1 MKRSNMGWIWILTW
15 LAVLLLGVNGVAAQ
29 ETPDVDQTPQS
40 DAGDQSDDVS
50 AADADPP
57 DSTRHVNVLT
67 IEGPVTPI
75 MISYIERGIQTAERD
90 GAEALIIQL
99 DTPGGQ
105 IDLMSDIVQALLRA
119 DVPVAVYV
127 FPPGA
132 YAASAGT
139 LITLGAHVA
148 AMAPGT
154 TIGAASPVGSQGED
168 LGETLETKV
177 KEDLK
182 AQARALAQRRGEGA
196 VAWAESA
203 VEEAKA
209 ATAEEALEM
218 GVIDF
223 VAYDLDDLLAQM
235 DGFEVEVNQRDV
247 ILSTAGAVIQEQ
259 PMSFVEQFL
268 HIVTNPTIAFILLT
282 LGINAL
288 LFELSSPGG
297 YVAGIVGAI
306 CLLLAFYALG
316 VLPVNYTGLIL
327 IALAFVLFAVDI
339 KAPTHGVLT
348 VGGIVALIAGALI
361 LFNSPLYRVS
371 LGAIVAVAA
380 VTGLFF
386 AFAVGKAVLAQKKT
400 VVTGREGLIGKV
412 GEVRTLL
419 DREGTV
425 FLQGELWDA
434 EAMDEAVPRGESVEV
449 VAVSGFRLQVRRASR
464 D

>member
-1 MKRSNMGWIWILTW
+1 MKRKGMAWI
-15 LAVLLLGVNGVAAQ
+15 AVLTYLALLLLALSGGGPIAPLARGVRAQEYVRAQ
-29 ETPDVDQTPQS
+29 ETPEADQAQDEEAGRYVD
-40 DAGDQSDDVS
+40 
-50 AADADPP
+50 
-57 DSTRHVNVLT
+57 VLT

-75 MISYIERGIQTAERD
+75 MISYIERGIQTAEAD

-105 IDLMSDIVQALLRA
+105 IDLMSDVVQALLRA
-119 DVPVAVYV
+119 NVPVVVYV
-127 FPPGA
+127 YPPGA

-182 AQARALAQRRGEGA
+182 AQARALAQRRGEEA

-209 ATAEEALEM
+209 ATAQEALEL

-223 VAYDLDDLLAQM
+223 VANNLNDLLDQM
-235 DGFEVEVNQRDV
+235 DGFKAEVNNQEV
-247 ILSTAGAVIQEQ
+247 TLETAGATVQEL
-259 PMSFVEQFL
+259 PMNFVEQFL
-268 HIVTNPTIAFILLT
+268 HIITNPTIAFILLT

-316 VLPVNYTGLIL
+316 VLPVNYAGLIL
-327 IALAFVLFAVDI
+327 IGLAFVLFVVDI
-339 KAPTHGVLT
+339 KAPTHGALT
-348 VGGIVALIAGALI
+348 VGGIVSLVAGALI
-361 LFNSPLYRVS
+361 LFNSPLYRIS
-371 LGAIVAVAA
+371 LGAVVSVAI

-386 AFAVGKAVLAQKKT
+386 AFAIAKAVQAQRKPAT
-400 VVTGREGLIGKV
+400 TGREGLV
-412 GEVRTLL
+412 GQLARTRTAL

-425 FLQGELWDA
+425 LVKGELWDA
-434 EAMDEAVPRGESVEV
+434 IAVDEPIALGECVEIMAVDGFVLHVRK
-449 VAVSGFRLQVRRASR
+449 ASGC
-464 D
+464 

>member
-1 MKRSNMGWIWILTW
+1 MMRKRVQWIVLLTW
-15 LAVLLLGVNGVAAQ
+15 LAVLLLGVSGVAAQ
-29 ETPDVDQTPQS
+29 ETPEVDQTPQ
-40 DAGDQSDDVS
+40 AGDAES
-50 AADADPP
+50 ADTSQQG
-57 DSTRHVNVLT
+57 STRHVDVLT
-67 IEGPVTPI
+67 IEGPVTPV
-75 MISYIERGIQTAERD
+75 MISYIERGIQAAERD
-90 GAEALIIQL
+90 GAEALVIQL

-105 IDLMSDIVQALLRA
+105 IDLMSDIVQALLVA

-127 FPPGA
+127 YPPGA

-139 LITLGAHVA
+139 LITLGAHMA

-182 AQARALAQRRGEGA
+182 AQARALAQRRGEDA

-209 ATAEEALEM
+209 ATAEEALEL
-218 GVIDF
+218 GVVDF
-223 VAYDLDDLLAQM
+223 VADDLVDLLAQM
-235 DGFEVEVNQRDV
+235 DGFEVEVNQQAV
-247 ILSTAGAVIQEQ
+247 VLKTADASVREQ
-259 PMSFVEQFL
+259 PMNFIEQFL
-268 HIVTNPTIAFILLT
+268 HIITNPTIAFILLT

-327 IALAFVLFAVDI
+327 IALAFVLFVVDI
-339 KAPTHGVLT
+339 KAPTHGALT
-348 VGGIVALIAGALI
+348 VGGIVALVSGAII
-361 LFNSPLYRVS
+361 LFNSPLYRISLSAVVS
-371 LGAIVAVAA
+371 VAL

-386 AFAVGKAVLAQKKT
+386 AFAVGKAALAQRKPAT
-400 VVTGREGLIGKV
+400 TGREGLV
-412 GEVRTLL
+412 GEVGKVRSPL
-419 DREGTV
+419 DRKGTV
-425 FLQGELWDA
+425 LVQGELWDA
-434 EAMDEAVPRGESVEV
+434 EAIGEAVQRGESVEV
-449 VAVSGFRLQVRRASR
+449 VAVNGFCLQVKKASS